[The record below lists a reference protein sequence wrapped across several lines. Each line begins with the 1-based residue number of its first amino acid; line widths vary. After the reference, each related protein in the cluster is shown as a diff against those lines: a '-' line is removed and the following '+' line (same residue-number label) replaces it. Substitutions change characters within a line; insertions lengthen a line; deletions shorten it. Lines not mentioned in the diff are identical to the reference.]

1 MATRE
6 LPKSEWQSY
15 FDNVSKQLKAAKA
28 ELEVASM
35 NLGDQI
41 ETEWIPFFGITYD
54 PKDDLVEFVLEGL
67 DHLIRS
73 PKQIFVDEGADG
85 LTSVEIVDSDDVKH
99 IAVLKQALK

>member
-1 MATRE
+1 V
-6 LPKSEWQSY
+6 KGI
-15 FDNVSKQLKAAKA
+15 SKQLKAAKA

>member
-1 MATRE
+1 
-6 LPKSEWQSY
+6 
-15 FDNVSKQLKAAKA
+15 
-28 ELEVASM
+28 VASM